1 MGLAG
6 IRFWA
11 NIQHSDGA
19 FDERCY
25 PWEHGYIPTSFSL
38 HAIAEACRLLEC
50 DDDQVLQA
58 CRRAARYLMHNE
70 ESQALNQEAAS
81 IPGLYATYLLTGEAW
96 IKEAAI
102 AKFERFIQR
111 QSPDGF
117 FPE

>member
-1 MGLAG
+1 
-6 IRFWA
+6 
-11 NIQHSDGA
+11 
-19 FDERCY
+19 
-25 PWEHGYIPTSFSL
+25 
-38 HAIAEACRLLEC
+38 
-50 DDDQVLQA
+50 
-58 CRRAARYLMHNE
+58 MHNE

-117 FPE
+117 FPDAAVLTWVI